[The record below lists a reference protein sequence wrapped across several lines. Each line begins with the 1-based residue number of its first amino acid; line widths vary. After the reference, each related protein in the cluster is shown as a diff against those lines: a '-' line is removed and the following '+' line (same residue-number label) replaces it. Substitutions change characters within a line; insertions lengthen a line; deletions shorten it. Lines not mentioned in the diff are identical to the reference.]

1 MKFQFKI
8 LQYGKYFHE
17 MQVKNQLTPRVAPA
31 SMLFYMLLLLRL

>member
-8 LQYGKYFHE
+8 QPFGKYFRE
-17 MQVKNQLTPRVAPA
+17 MQVKNQITPRVAPA